1 MIKIVQHLMLCFHEI
16 LLHHFH
22 GPVTADVTVSEL
34 HKRRGRFE
42 GVMSK
47 TKLHPFAVQCLLR
60 GEPCLP
66 V

>member
-34 HKRRGRFE
+34 HKHIGGFE
-42 GVMSK
+42 GVESK
-47 TKLHPFAVQCLLR
+47 TKLHLFAVQCLLR
-60 GEPCLP
+60 GATCLP